1 MKKLFFVLLF
11 ICFSITGIFAQTLD
25 FEYSNGFVGKETV
38 FINKSVLNE
47 TVITVAWDLTGN
59 GVYNNGWG
67 DTVRFVYPT
76 IGTYTVGLRIT
87 VQSLQSYVFTKE
99 IQIVHELTANFTS
112 NIVCIGSATKFTNT
126 STSSDVIISA
136 NWDFNSDGIFND
148 ASGNSINYLFTTPG
162 IHDVGLRIVTQTG
175 LAKSI
180 YRQVIIAELPV
191 ANFSADNTCVGAYTE
206 FTNMSTTRVDDV
218 ADFVWKF
225 GDGSA
230 WSNVSNP
237 LHTYASP
244 GIYNV
249 TLIVNS
255 SFGCSN
261 TITKNVSIK
270 PNPEF
275 TLEYSGPTEFT
286 EGESVTVTAVGVFD
300 QAIWSN
306 GTINNSINLTLGGTY
321 TVEVTKNGCS
331 SSKSFSIT
339 VNDRI
344 GIMNLITPNGDGYND
359 KWEIFHIEKR
369 RPCAVNI
376 YNRSGIAV
384 FSDTD
389 YINDWTGTFNG
400 KPLPEG
406 TYYYILKCDKDVDVI
421 KGAISIIR

>member
-1 MKKLFFVLLF
+1 MKKLYFVLLF
-11 ICFSITGIFAQTLD
+11 ICFSVTGIFAQTLD

-38 FINKSVLNE
+38 FVNKSVIDE
-47 TVITVAWDLTGN
+47 EVITVAWDLTGN

-67 DTVRFVYPT
+67 DTVRFVYAA

-87 VQSLQSYVFTKE
+87 VRSLQSYVFTKE
-99 IQIVHELTANFTS
+99 IEIVHELNANFTS
-112 NIVCIGSATKFTNT
+112 TIVCIGGTTKFTNT
-126 STSSDVIISA
+126 STSSDVIVST

-162 IHDVGLRIVTQTG
+162 IHVVGLRIVTQSG
-175 LAKSI
+175 LAMSI
-180 YRQVIIAELPV
+180 YRQVVVAELPT
-191 ANFSADNTCVGAYTE
+191 ANFSTSNTCVGTYTE
-206 FTNMSTTRVDDV
+206 FTNLSVIRADDI
-218 ADFVWKF
+218 ADFIWKF

-237 LHTYASP
+237 IHIYSSP

-255 SFGCSN
+255 SFGCSH

-270 PNPEF
+270 PLPEF
-275 TLEYSGPTEFT
+275 TLEFSGPTEFT
-286 EGESVTVTAVGVFD
+286 EGESVTVTAIGDFD
-300 QAIWSN
+300 QAIWST
-306 GTINNSINLTLGGTY
+306 GAISNSIIITRGGTY
-321 TVEVTKNGCS
+321 TVEVSKNGCS
-331 SSKSFSIT
+331 SAKSFTII

-359 KWEIFHIEKR
+359 RWEIFHIEKR

-376 YNRSGIAV
+376 YNRSGIEV
-384 FSDTD
+384 FSDTN
-389 YINDWTGTFNG
+389 YINDWTGTING

-406 TYYYILKCDKDVDVI
+406 TYYYILKCDKDADVI